1 MYRTDAML
9 IGNGPK
15 GLKTPLIWFKN
26 FSWGSTMSDQ
36 NNIKE
41 LLQKAHEAVLA
52 DAESQMSAQDK
63 ALHAV
68 SKCRVP

>member
-1 MYRTDAML
+1 
-9 IGNGPK
+9 
-15 GLKTPLIWFKN
+15 
-26 FSWGSTMSDQ
+26 MSDP

-63 ALHAV
+63 TLHSVAKKLLLLERDLKA
-68 SKCRVP
+68 SGLSQTADMRVTRLLEAIETEQF